1 MTVVGAAALTC
12 PLLQNNPLNRIS
24 KKKKPPKT
32 EKMPGWLTGCLD
44 LLNFGCDASSDTTQK
59 SSNKALPDGA
69 ASPADTV
76 YLIDP
81 RFTLMF
87 SSPLLFN
94 YD

>member
-1 MTVVGAAALTC
+1 
-12 PLLQNNPLNRIS
+12 
-24 KKKKPPKT
+24 
-32 EKMPGWLTGCLD
+32 MPGWLTGCLD
-44 LLNFGCDASSDTTQK
+44 LLNLISDVSSDTTQK

-87 SSPLLFN
+87 GSPPLFN